1 MLLVLQ
7 ICLTHFLW
15 IFLVKIYKTYILY
28 KLRFLLWLSNLISI
42 ASECQ
47 TRYKSDI
54 CLSVKTHLETN
65 LCSTRRFN
73 KSLNIYSWPSFF
85 SFLFCKERYLSY
97 YHFERLWFVLR
108 SENRNCQFSNSSRY
122 IKTIRNQMF
131 LVGCVYSSTI
141 YLGCYLPL
149 IYSRKKIIEE
159 LSARLRQWRMMVQ
172 HGIHL
177 RRKKINNTCQFV
189 YDL

>member
-1 MLLVLQ
+1 MLL
-7 ICLTHFLW
+7 
-15 IFLVKIYKTYILY
+15 
-28 KLRFLLWLSNLISI
+28 
-42 ASECQ
+42 ECQ
-47 TRYKSDI
+47 TWYKSDI

-73 KSLNIYSWPSFF
+73 KSLKIYSWPSFF
-85 SFLFCKERYLSY
+85 SFLSFAKMDICHIIIFSVSDLSW
-97 YHFERLWFVLR
+97 RVKTGIV
-108 SENRNCQFSNSSRY
+108 SSAICQGTSKRWKIEMFS
-122 IKTIRNQMF
+122 
-131 LVGCVYSSTI
+131 VGCLYYSTI

-149 IYSRKKIIEE
+149 IYSRKNIIEE